1 MIGTWNKLL
10 LHLTTAR
17 RHRISM
23 AENTFFSKIIQR
35 EIPADIVFQDER
47 VTAFRDINPQAPTHI
62 LIVPN
67 KVIPTVNDVSPDDEN
82 TLGHLFIV
90 AKKLAE
96 DEGIA
101 EHGYRLLINC
111 GAHGNQEVFHLH
123 MHLVGG
129 KPLGRMLSRNAPEE

>member
-1 MIGTWNKLL
+1 MFK
-10 LHLTTAR
+10 
-17 RHRISM
+17 
-23 AENTFFSKIIQR
+23 KIIER

-47 VTAFRDINPQAPTHI
+47 VTAFRDIKPQAPTHI

-67 KVIPTVNDVSPDDEN
+67 KAIPTVNDVTADDEH
-82 TLGHLFIV
+82 TLGHLFVV

-101 EHGYRLLINC
+101 ERGYRLLINC

-129 KPLGRMLSRNAPEE
+129 KPLGRMLSHNSRQE